1 MSDEPWK
8 VQQFCYFWIASQVVS
23 AAEVTEV
30 LGLAADQATVM
41 GSRRMS
47 PTPVPVEHAWTIRC
61 DRHARIDEQAGEVLR
76 RIEPVADKVRSLVD
90 RGDVQ
95 AGLMLVRKST
105 TKRAEAASWAGRSRR
120 SKSGSLRAW
129 ARRSRQTS
137 TAVEDEH
144 RPRVRTIPRPST
156 TGTVADPPTV
166 RICRR

>member
-61 DRHARIDEQAGEVLR
+61 DRHARIAEQAGEVLR
-76 RIEPVADKVRSLVD
+76 RIEPVADKVRQLVD

-95 AGLMLVRKST
+95 AGLMLVRYFDDEEGGGGALGWALSP
-105 TKRAEAASWAGRSRR
+105 EQAGRSRR

-129 ARRSRQTS
+129 ARTSRQTS

-144 RPRVRTIPRPST
+144 RP
-156 TGTVADPPTV
+156 
-166 RICRR
+166 